1 MGFVNIKVKIFEFIL
16 YLTVYLFFNWV
27 FEMDGCS
34 AKELF
39 STSIGY
45 TYNDLILL
53 PGSKPIDF
61 GVDDVHLHS
70 KLTSDI
76 VLSVPFV
83 SSPMDTVTESATAI
97 AMALNGGI
105 GIIHCN
111 NSVEEQVR
119 EVEKVKRY
127 QNGFVVDP
135 IVLSPEQTVG
145 DIRRANYNIKTFPIT
160 ETGEK
165 DSPLIGCVTN
175 RDIFFEQDETLI
187 GDIMITEL
195 VTAPS
200 GTKLEEAQEIIRR
213 NKIKFLPL
221 IDQRGHLVSL
231 VCRKDLLKK
240 GHFPIAT
247 NNQQTGQLRVGA
259 AISTRNPEERVPH
272 LVKAGVDVIVI
283 DSAQGNSVYQHQTI
297 EYIKAN
303 YGDQQVQVVAGNIVT
318 ADQAQ
323 SLIKFKPNGFKIGM
337 GSGSI
342 CTTQTV
348 CGVGRPQAK
357 AVFQVG
363 DYLYSKGLKSEMPII
378 ADGGIS
384 DSGQIM
390 RALAIGA
397 DTVMMGS
404 MFAGTEE
411 SPGDNYYENGV
422 RLKKYRGMGS
432 LDAMKKRSAERYF
445 GDQIKGDRRGTSGG
459 PIMIA
464 QGVSGSVLAKG
475 SIHQEIPRLVR
486 AVNHGFQDLAYN
498 TIGDLHAAIRSGEQ
512 RYEVRSQA
520 AIREGGVHD
529 LVTHD

>member
-1 MGFVNIKVKIFEFIL
+1 
-16 YLTVYLFFNWV
+16 
-27 FEMDGCS
+27 MDGYS

-39 STSIGY
+39 STPTGY

-53 PGSKPIDF
+53 PGSKPIYF
-61 GVDDVHLHS
+61 GVDEVNLQTN
-70 KLTSDI
+70 LTPHI
-76 VLSVPFV
+76 QLKVPFV

-119 EVEKVKRY
+119 EVERVKRY

-135 IVLSPEQTVG
+135 IVLSPSQTVG
-145 DIRRANYNIKTFPIT
+145 DIRRANYNIKTFPVT
-160 ETGEK
+160 QSGEK

-175 RDIFFEQDETLI
+175 RDIFFELDETRI

-200 GTKLEEAQEIIRR
+200 GTSLEEAQEIIKRG
-213 NKIKFLPL
+213 NIKFLPM

-240 GHFPIAT
+240 GHFPYAT
-247 NNQQTGQLRVGA
+247 NNPQTGQLRVGA
-259 AISTRNPEERVPH
+259 AISSRHPEQRVPQ
-272 LVKAGVDVIVI
+272 LIKAGVDVIVV
-283 DSAQGNSVYQHQTI
+283 DSSQGNSIYQHESI
-297 EYIKAN
+297 DYIKSK
-303 YGDQQVQVVAGNIVT
+303 YSGQVEVIAGNIVT
-318 ADQAQ
+318 TDQVQ
-323 SLIKFKPNGFKIGM
+323 SLIKCNPDGFRIGM
-337 GSGSI
+337 GNASI
-342 CTTQTV
+342 CTTQSV

-357 AVFQVG
+357 AVYQVG
-363 DYLYSKGLKSEMPII
+363 EYLHQKGLKTQMPII

-384 DSGQIM
+384 DSGHII
-390 RALAIGA
+390 RALAMGA

-411 SPGDNYYENGV
+411 APGDSYYENGV

-445 GDQIKGDRRGTSGG
+445 GDQVKDSKNQINK
-459 PIMIA
+459 PILIP
-464 QGVSGSVLAKG
+464 QGVSGSVVAKG

-486 AVNHGFQDLAYN
+486 AVNHGFQDLAHQS
-498 TIGDLHAAIRSGEQ
+498 ISELHGAIRNNTQ
-512 RYEVRSQA
+512 RYEVRSQS
-520 AIREGGVHD
+520 AIREGGIHD
-529 LVTHD
+529 LYSYQN